1 MRRGLERIARR
12 AAAIATEGPGPR
24 LLSLFLVALTGL
36 AVALRPAV
44 LGDGASIADRV
55 ALALALVGAIG
66 GAAHGIGHRS
76 QNWLLRRAAIPWV
89 AWAMMAAGGLWLGFA
104 GICCGFVI

>member
-1 MRRGLERIARR
+1 MRRSFEWIARR
-12 AAAIATEGPGPR
+12 LAALVPDGPGPR
-24 LLSLFLVALTGL
+24 LLSLLLVAL
-36 AVALRPAV
+36 VALAIVLQPSV

-66 GAAHGIGHRS
+66 GAAHGFGHRS

-89 AWAMMAAGGLWLGFA
+89 AWASMLGGGLWLTFSA
-104 GICCGFVI
+104 I